1 MADNP
6 IKVKAYGKVLNFPA
20 GTAPEA
26 IEQALAEHEP
36 SLNPEYKPPEPEALD
51 YAKGFASGA
60 NKLVSGVGFLAEA
73 AGAKETGKA
82 IREFGDRGAKYW
94 NDKMSAGGKLASKSQ
109 VFVDD
114 DNEESITGIKLSDD
128 WGKALLMSA
137 SQSLPSMFAAAIPGV
152 AVTKGIQALA
162 KLGLAGGAGATIPLL
177 AGTAAPVGVASN
189 IIARAPSAIGFGA
202 SEGVVAGAMNASE
215 FKASIEGMTDEELSK
230 SPVYRALKTEHDPE
244 TARSMLAEQA
254 ALDLFGK
261 TAVST
266 GAIGALTGGGA
277 LSQAYQKVTSG
288 AKTGLLGTVIKG
300 AGSEALQEGPQSGG
314 EQYIQNL
321 TTKNFLDPT
330 KDTTEGVATAAA
342 SGAAV
347 GGFMGGVVGGGSAVN
362 ITPDRRAQVLN
373 EKRKLAEMK
382 ASTVNARQQEQ
393 DMADIGAAQDID
405 QTIAAATKATSRP
418 VVHADDVLRTEDP
431 TLADIEKLTG
441 LKPTEA
447 IDTAIGEINDPQ
459 PQEELK
465 NVDTQTQQK
474 APTKTT
480 VLDETQTG
488 DIGGTG
494 TPTTERVVESPV
506 PKVKDTSTP
515 VKASVTDSKVLDA
528 ETFKA
533 SNEKG
538 ADYTKYLRDHP
549 NREQAA
555 KVDAQVVES
564 NLVKGLQKT
573 GKFTATD
580 SKTYAKPFS
589 EFYRVNAE
597 RQGILP
603 SELYE
608 RMPLKFSG
616 KKAQTLSQDARVT
629 PASRNVQNFDLKDAT
644 PEDFT
649 PENVGSLVNR
659 KNWAVLTAANPDG
672 KAQDDSKNLEANKA
686 LQKELADRGLAF
698 EVVKGRYP
706 GDKTEMESYL
716 VYGIDQKAAN
726 ELGNKYG
733 QDSVLTREGLVYKN
747 GKVTPVKAVGK
758 GKPDGY
764 TKVIRTGARFAF
776 DMDWDRERGVNQGA
790 LSLVGRHYSKEHRK
804 ALEGSRFGQGLPGK
818 ESDRVRESDDPRLKS
833 RVDFYVDTGEGVTP
847 EAGLGNAI
855 HEKLL
860 HNIYDASTN
869 PKRFKFPS
877 DWLGGNVFE
886 KQVLDAGYDGY
897 FTKQGKQGRVVV
909 LGDAAKSIPI
919 EDTNENEQ
927 GRESELLSQSSGE
940 NKVSRESDG
949 SLQGLPRNIGQFNA
963 SLHKKAEKV
972 AKDYMKSAG
981 LEYNPPNSYATVNVP
996 RAERIAQ
1003 AFEEM
1008 KHDPQNPEVKA
1019 AYDALVKE
1027 TTAQYKAVIDSGL
1040 KVEFIDFDK
1049 TGDPYAGNPR
1059 AMTEDVRKNNH
1070 MWVFSTRDGFGSS
1083 DFDPADNPL
1092 LAETEF
1098 EISGQK
1104 ALVNDLFRVVHDY
1117 FGHVKE
1123 GVGFRAAGEEN
1134 AWRAHMAMFS
1144 PLAGRAL
1151 TTETRGQ
1158 NSWVNYGPFA
1168 EFNKTASGADTKY
1181 ADQKIGL
1188 LPEWASTEGRA
1199 DETEEYNQ
1207 SVKLSNAKETLKK
1220 YGLKP
1225 DGKYSTRQVAAA
1237 LEARQRAKFGS
1248 IEAGDYSKE
1257 SLDKIASWMAE
1268 EVNFEMQNPQ
1278 DSGVGWYSEKFQRA
1292 LDALAVKHPELA
1304 DDKNA
1309 RNTMTALIAITS
1321 DGQKVG
1327 DNLRMAEEIYNRY
1340 SKTGKL
1346 ATTNASALRN
1356 SFEGNVKALQG
1367 LYDRMG
1373 VEDTHKFLLEEKT
1386 LSELKKLA
1394 AEHGETLTSPYQ
1406 ADFKLPMAT
1415 LAFGPKLGAFYA
1427 NLMGSHGYLTMD
1439 RWWSRT
1445 FNRYRGTLLQSP
1457 TGSGLSTFRELIGQE
1472 GLSDDETVAAT
1483 VAPRGAYEARGF
1495 KTQLAELVG
1504 SSEPATDKA
1513 KVNWMETAK
1522 AKAGARFPELLKEH
1536 NIERAANTIYKKAFE
1551 NLEDAPF
1558 GAKDRTFMSN
1568 AAKAAQVKLAKKGL
1582 HPSIADIQAILWY
1595 YEKKL
1600 YGKMGATQ
1608 SGVISYEDAARRLVS
1623 GKADGPDIEGGV
1635 GATATGLG
1643 NEEVSIGDEDF
1654 GESYAQS
1661 NFYSALEKDI
1671 VVDGVKRPTTNSEGK
1686 PISNPINFWKWF
1698 RDSEARQWPESSRG
1712 DRKMAPP
1719 LVFYHG
1725 TKGDFNEFVVG
1736 SPGTNS
1742 TVFGPWETHRAGMF
1756 FTQDKKFAESFSTQG
1771 DSKQGANVMPVYLKV
1786 ENAIDL
1792 TDGFTDD
1799 AVIDALAEKGVNPRL
1814 MRNISADQIWGM
1826 FDKEDDGDFFVSK
1839 LKELGYDGAII
1850 VEPNQATDES
1860 VESWVAFNPN
1870 QIKSAI
1876 GNNGEFDRNDPNILK
1891 QSNFYSA
1898 LEKEIVNLK
1907 KIANKN
1913 GEVSVEQAKA
1923 WINSRQKE
1931 GKFKQ
1936 AEVEAVGLND
1946 WLDTLEGKVPVTDV
1960 EKFVQENGVQVE
1972 EVVLEGEGGVELDED
1987 KVYDEAYQDFV
1998 DVYELPEGTFDQAI
2012 SEVADEMLSNHND
2025 GRWGGLIGLNDEE
2038 EVEAWLE
2045 DEEVSSTRSMVRLL
2059 NSRYGPEEVLGTDG
2073 YNDIRDAQEQ
2083 NDWERNQD
2091 YYLDQ
2096 ARERLENE
2104 AGGGS
2109 GGTEFGQ
2116 YVLREG
2122 DVGYKELLLTLPK
2135 SKAKFNAP
2143 HFDRAQDDGAEN
2155 IFAHTRINERY
2166 VDAPMTDEEIAAKKA
2181 YAEWQAGNN
2190 SPEIKQLLKDK
2201 EEAGRDYRVAL
2212 DKWKEKAVRDTSI
2225 SDKQYE
2231 EAISTL
2237 SSNPPDELKP
2247 FIKRIEEIGA
2257 KVKAKQEERLAVKP
2271 PEPARSDAKERVL
2284 FVEEIQSDWA
2294 QKGRDEGFATGLTKE
2309 EQKEFDDLNTELYAL
2324 NSKELTPADQSRKQD
2339 VFSRIKELKAKRSQ
2353 GIPTAPFVTDTKA
2366 WTGLV
2371 AKRLLRYAAENGFDR
2386 IAWTAGAQQAER
2398 YRLSKFVD
2406 RVTAN
2411 RSDDGKYY
2419 VKAVTEDGKTV
2430 AADFY
2435 EADKLAGTFGKE
2447 LADKIISQPE
2457 GEQVYSGLDLDVG
2470 GSGMKEFYDRIVP
2483 SVFNDISRKLGGD
2496 KVETIS
2502 MGGQSGKVVTGLE
2515 GRIVIAYPN
2524 GSYLKNR
2531 NTGVMTESQDRADRF
2546 DSREEA
2552 TKFLDKF
2559 ESQNLHDVGRQ
2570 MSLAITPA
2578 LKEKVMQGLPLF
2590 QRDRAGYNP
2599 NTFTIS
2605 LMDGSDMSSVIH
2617 EGGHFYLEALADMA
2631 SQPNAPKQIV
2641 DDFDTTL
2648 QWFGLGDQ
2656 VQDSAEPATRAQG
2669 YPTEA
2674 GEPIA
2679 TFRKADEI
2687 KSHPSYTEAKAG
2699 SDQAAFD
2706 LVNDLVT
2713 ENELNKAKE
2722 RFVNATFVP
2731 VSLLDK
2737 DGANRIPTALAYHY
2751 ANATG
2756 GSVSDSIFESKK
2768 AYHTG
2773 MNAMERLVSRANFSG
2788 KVEPGRRYVLVDDVT
2803 TVGSTLADLASYIQ
2817 ENGGEVIGSVLLAN
2831 ATRSGN
2837 MFANAK
2843 TLKRLEV
2850 QYGNE
2855 IRELFKIEPNA
2866 LTQEE
2871 AQYLIGF
2878 RNADELRGSAIK
2890 AQGSRLARIHARKI
2904 SKGQSSVDQ
2913 QRLRDIWQSMT
2924 LEQKRPYHEQWAQSF
2939 ELYAME
2945 GVSPTEEMQPVFE
2958 RFKQWMLETYKSLK
2972 EFLKNNPLAGR
2983 LNNEVRQVFDRLL
2996 ASDAD
3001 IAATAASRS
3010 NLKQS
3015 GKQNTPTPE
3024 TGSTPPAA
3032 TPKKPFNP
3040 NEDIPE
3046 TRFRKAQRLSQDSFN
3061 RFTVIKEWLEE
3072 RGVKLSEKADV
3083 FQAEER
3089 YNSLVA
3095 NQLEDFREQQRN
3107 PLIEKVAKAGFTM
3120 ADVADFLEAQHAE
3133 EANIAN
3139 RKLTG
3144 LSDSEAF
3151 GISDVDAKA
3160 YLAKADPKLAKLAN
3174 ELRDITEQSKQMRLD
3189 AGLLSQDEVDAMDAA
3204 YKFYIPVKGDA
3215 DAKGGTGKGLKVNFK
3230 SKRRLG
3236 HGKRS
3241 EAVIENIFLD
3251 HERAIMQIE
3260 KNRVAKHL
3268 VMMAAE
3274 MNMPEIVS
3282 VGQPVKRNTL
3292 RNKVA
3297 YEVQVSGVTRA
3308 TFDNKQAADM
3318 FKQLL
3323 PTIDKSVQAGM
3334 ITVDRTTDQR
3344 IIAMASPM
3352 LAENEINVYID
3363 GHAIRLQINDD
3374 LLARA
3379 YGKLGVTGFSA
3390 LVSAGRAFNGYLSK
3404 VYTGYNPE
3412 FILTNMIRDFSS
3424 GLINLTGEEGGKI
3437 ALKASANYVKSF
3449 GSLMKYAISNG
3460 KKSDKWIDMYR
3471 ANGGNTG
3478 AAYLSDLE
3486 RLGDEVKTEYAA
3498 YQGVL
3503 ANLKSGDI
3511 ANASRAA
3518 GRKAFNVTLK
3528 WIYNLNQAGENAMRL
3543 AAFRAM
3549 IESGKT
3555 KNEAAKAAKNITV
3568 NFNRKGELGAEANAA
3583 YLFFNA
3589 SVQGTAALAH
3599 AHFKGK
3605 HKAQAWGLSSMVGVL
3620 GYLAAMALIGDDED
3634 DYDKIN
3640 DYTKSRN
3647 FMIKAGDGYAQIPVP
3662 YGYGFFWNTGRAIAE
3677 AQHKGELGKLP
3688 WHMAASAIEEL
3699 TPFSDTVV
3707 GPQDGF
3713 QFDQVL
3719 LGMLPTVIKIPAQPA
3734 FNKQLFSGGEM
3745 FPERASQ
3752 QFQPDRE
3759 KLWRSTQGTMYD
3771 KLAGWLSDAGL
3782 GDVSP
3787 ETLKHYTQTA
3797 TGGTGALVDA
3807 TVSATMLKKEGAE
3820 LEPSEIPFARKAYSK
3835 ITIKEHRAAYYKARE
3850 EAQKT
3855 AEAFSR
3861 AKVRNDVTTI
3871 DKLIKD
3877 EGEMI
3882 GLDAYANSL
3891 SEAIGAVRD
3900 MQDAIRLDEGLN
3912 AAEKRVQ
3919 IKELEITEQKF
3930 YDQYLDVFKIE
3941 KLKMKERKD

>member
-1 MADNP
+1 MADKP
-6 IKVKAYGKVLNFPA
+6 ITVKAYGRIHTFPA
-20 GTAPEA
+20 GTPTEQIEA
-26 IEQALAEHEP
+26 TLAEHEHV
-36 SLNPEYKPPEPEALD
+36 LNPD
-51 YAKGFASGA
+51 YEQPSGASGLLGSVVRGAKGTGR
-60 NKLVSGVGFLAEA
+60 LVSAGYDAFTGDRSGVDKTAATSNLAAERETPIEQGRLQFELNGIDREQGVMGQIGYTLKTAGRNPMGTAQLVAEQLPNSAVTLAGGYAGFKGGALAGAPFGPAGAAIGGAIGFLGGMFLGNTLIEAGSKGIQKASDKDGFTEQDKDDTIRESAIKGAVLTGVDAATLKLGSAIMKRLGSTAVREGAKAEAKVLMDAGVDMSSTTTINAALKSSPELFQAARLAGEKAAVGALSRSKKAGIVGTGLTMETAGEGVGEYAGEYA
-73 AGAKETGKA
+73 ATGKA
-82 IREFGDRGAKYW
+82 DVVDATIEALSGAT
-94 NDKMSAGGKLASKSQ
+94 MSAAETAYNFNKLKAGNDLSAKGMM
-109 VFVDD
+109 D
-114 DNEESITGIKLSDD
+114 SIT
-128 WGKALLMSA
+128 
-137 SQSLPSMFAAAIPGV
+137 
-152 AVTKGIQALA
+152 
-162 KLGLAGGAGATIPLL
+162 
-177 AGTAAPVGVASN
+177 
-189 IIARAPSAIGFGA
+189 
-202 SEGVVAGAMNASE
+202 
-215 FKASIEGMTDEELSK
+215 
-230 SPVYRALKTEHDPE
+230 PE
-244 TARSMLAEQA
+244 TLE
-254 ALDLFGK
+254 GK
-261 TAVST
+261 RNDAM
-266 GAIGALTGGGA
+266 
-277 LSQAYQKVTSG
+277 QK
-288 AKTGLLGTVIKG
+288 ADVINK
-300 AGSEALQEGPQSGG
+300 
-314 EQYIQNL
+314 
-321 TTKNFLDPT
+321 
-330 KDTTEGVATAAA
+330 
-342 SGAAV
+342 
-347 GGFMGGVVGGGSAVN
+347 
-362 ITPDRRAQVLN
+362 
-373 EKRKLAEMK
+373 
-382 ASTVNARQQEQ
+382 QQQQQ
-393 DMADIGAAQDID
+393 DMADIGAATDID
-405 QTIAAATKATSRP
+405 QAIAATVSAVSRP
-418 VVHADDVLRTEDP
+418 AANANDILRAEDP
-431 TLADIEKLTG
+431 TLADIERLTG
-441 LKPTEA
+441 LKPTHA
-447 IDTAIGEINDPQ
+447 IDAAIDEINNPIIDQ
-459 PQEELK
+459 PLEAENGNNQTSQQEA
-465 NVDTQTQQK
+465 T
-474 APTKTT
+474 TKTP
-480 VLDETQTG
+480 VLATNESIEKSTNGQAPA
-488 DIGGTG
+488 GTG
-494 TPTTERVVESPV
+494 GPERAGASRVVESPV
-506 PKVKDTSTP
+506 PEVEDQGASAEALGPAEPVSAQKTNSDGSVWEVKYRTIKRSDGMVMVVREREGLNGAVTEHLNSNFDWVKGEPSAAVLNTNKGRIIDGPELFTSRDKAIENAMEVDETTITSTP
-515 VKASVTDSKVLDA
+515 TPAKQTKPPLGTDKLTDTSPVLSA
-528 ETFKA
+528 EMFKA
-533 SNEKG
+533 SGKTG
-538 ADYTKYLRDHP
+538 TSYAQYLKEHP
-549 NREQAA
+549 NRKEAA
-555 KVDAQVVES
+555 SVDLKNVEDT
-564 NLVKGLQKT
+564 LVKSLQKT

-580 SKTYAKPFS
+580 SKTYAKKFT
-589 EFYRVNAE
+589 EFYKVNAE

-608 RMPLKFSG
+608 RMPLKFNGTKS
-616 KKAQTLSQDARVT
+616 QRLSQDAKVT
-629 PASRNVQNFDLKDAT
+629 PASRNKQNFDLKDAT

-649 PENVGSLVNR
+649 PDNVGSLINR
-659 KNWAVLTAANPDG
+659 KNWAIMTAANPQG
-672 KAQDDSKNLEANKA
+672 KSQDDAKNLEANKK
-686 LQKELADRGLAF
+686 LQKELADKGLAF
-698 EVVKGRYP
+698 EVVKGMYP
-706 GDKTEMESYL
+706 GDKSEMESYL

-733 QDSVLTREGLVYKN
+733 QDSVLTREGLVHQS

-758 GKPDGY
+758 GTPDGY
-764 TKVIRTGARFAF
+764 TKVPRTGARFAF
-776 DMDWDRERGVNQGA
+776 DMDWDREASVGDGA
-790 LSLVGRHYSKEHRK
+790 LSVVARHYSKAPRK
-804 ALEGSRFGQGLPGK
+804 ALEGSRFGEGYKG
-818 ESDRVRESDDPRLKS
+818 EERERIAESDDPRLKS

-847 EAGLGNAI
+847 ETGLGEHI

-877 DWLGGNVFE
+877 NWLGANTFE

-897 FTKQGKQGRVVV
+897 FTRQGKQGRVVV

-919 EDTNENEQ
+919 EDNNEQ
-927 GRESELLSQSSGE
+927 SGESELLSQSEGTDTS
-940 NKVSRESDG
+940 SRESDG
-949 SLQGLPRNIGQFNA
+949 SLQGLPRQVGQFNA
-963 SLHKKAEKV
+963 ALHKKAEKV
-972 AKDYMKSAG
+972 ARDYMKSAG
-981 LEYNPPNSYATVNVP
+981 LEYNPPNTYANVNVE
-996 RAERIAQ
+996 RAERIAT
-1003 AFEEM
+1003 AFDAM

-1019 AYDALVKE
+1019 AYAALVKE
-1027 TTAQYKAVIDSGL
+1027 TTAQYKAVVDSGL
-1040 KVEFIDFDK
+1040 KVEFIDFAK

-1104 ALVNDLFRVVHDY
+1104 ALANDLFRVVHDY

-1144 PLAGRAL
+1144 PEAGRAL

-1188 LPEWASTEGRA
+1188 LPEWVSNEGA
-1199 DETEEYNQ
+1199 GDEEYNQ
-1207 SVKLSNAKETLKK
+1207 SVKLSTAKETLKK

-1225 DGKYSTRQVAAA
+1225 DGRYSTRQVAAA

-1248 IEAGDYSKE
+1248 IAAGDYSKE

-1268 EVNFEMQNPQ
+1268 EVAFEMQNPK
-1278 DSGVGWYSEKFQRA
+1278 DSGAGWYSERFQRA
-1292 LDALAVKHPELA
+1292 LDVMGEKYPELKT
-1304 DDKNA
+1304 DKNA
-1309 RNTMTALIAITS
+1309 RNTFTALLAITS

-1327 DNLRMAEEIYNRY
+1327 ANLSLADDIYGRY
-1340 SKTGKL
+1340 KDTGKFTIR
-1346 ATTNASALRN
+1346 ANAAQRN
-1356 SFEGNVKALQG
+1356 SFQGNLDALQ
-1367 LYDRMG
+1367 DIVDKMG
-1373 VEDTHKFLLEEKT
+1373 VEKAHEFLLSEKT

-1394 AEHGETLTSPYQ
+1394 AEHGKTLNSPYQ
-1406 ADFKLPMAT
+1406 ADFKLPMAA

-1427 NLMGSHGYLTMD
+1427 NLMGSHGYITMD

-1457 TGSGLSTFRELIGQE
+1457 TGSGLSTFRGLIGQE
-1472 GLSDDETVAAT
+1472 GLSDDEAVAAS

-1495 KTQLAELVG
+1495 KTRLAELVG

-1522 AKAGARFPELLKEH
+1522 AKAGVNFPELLKEH
-1536 NIERAANTIYKKAFE
+1536 NIERAANTIYKKAFV

-1558 GAKDRTFMSN
+1558 GARDRTFMTD
-1568 AAKAAQVKLAKKGL
+1568 ATRAAQKKLAKKGL

-1600 YGKMGATQ
+1600 YGKMGAKQ

-1623 GKADGPDIEGGV
+1623 GKADGPDLEGGT
-1635 GATATGLG
+1635 GAAVTELG
-1643 NEEVSIGDEDF
+1643 DEEVSIGDEDF

-1661 NFYSALEKDI
+1661 NFYSALEKEI

-1960 EKFVQENGVQVE
+1960 EEFVQENGVQVE
-1972 EVVLEGEGGVELDED
+1972 EVVLAGEGTSDIDED
-1987 KVYDEAYQDFV
+1987 AINDEAYQDFIENYNGPSDGV
-1998 DVYELPEGTFDQAI
+1998 FDEAIGDVAGDMM
-2012 SEVADEMLSNHND
+2012 SDHND
-2025 GRWGGLIGLNDEE
+2025 GRWGDLIGLNDEE
-2038 EVEAWLE
+2038 EVETWLK
-2045 DEEVSSTRSMVRLL
+2045 DEGIRSRSDLVYFFK
-2059 NSRYGPEEVLGTDG
+2059 SRYGPEDVLGNDG
-2073 YNDIRDAQEQ
+2073 YNEVRDAQEQ
-2083 NDWERNQD
+2083 DDWERNQD
-2091 YYLDQ
+2091 YYLDR
-2096 ARERLENE
+2096 ARERAEE
-2104 AGGGS
+2104 ESGGGS
-2109 GGTEFGQ
+2109 GGTEFGA
-2116 YVLREG
+2116 YVLRGGAE
-2122 DVGYKELLLTLPK
+2122 YKELLLTLPN

-2143 HFDRAQDDGAEN
+2143 HFDKAQDDGAEN
-2155 IFAHTRINERY
+2155 IFAHTRINERF
-2166 VDAPMTDEEIAAKKA
+2166 VDRPPTEE
-2181 YAEWQAGNN
+2181 
-2190 SPEIKQLLKDK
+2190 QL
-2201 EEAGRDYRVAL
+2201 A
-2212 DKWKEKAVRDTSI
+2212 EKAE
-2225 SDKQYE
+2225 YE
-2231 EAISTL
+2231 AEVARLNKLAEPLFAEKKRSATEYDAL
-2237 SSNPPDELKP
+2237 LRELAKDRKVTEVLGNPPKELTALTAANEQATEAVRALSKELPEKP
-2247 FIKRIEEIGA
+2247 YWMMWGGE
-2257 KVKAKQEERLAVKP
+2257 
-2271 PEPARSDAKERVL
+2271 KERVL

-2294 QKGRDEGFATGLTKE
+2294 QKGRDEGFA
-2309 EQKEFDDLNTELYAL
+2309 
-2324 NSKELTPADQSRKQD
+2324 SLTPEERN
-2339 VFSRIKELKAKRSQ
+2339 ELALLDERARDLGNTRSKLLLEGDEAQEQRVAINLELLETNKRREEIR
-2353 GIPTAPFVTDTKA
+2353 GKVRGRVPTAPFVTDTKA

-2406 RVTAN
+2406 KVTAK

-2419 VKAVTEDGKTV
+2419 VKAVTEDGKPV

-2457 GEQVYSGLDLDVG
+2457 GEQNYTGLDLDVG

-2483 SVFNDISRKLGGD
+2483 SVFNDISRKLGGE

-2515 GRIVIAYPN
+2515 GRIVITYPN

-2546 DSREEA
+2546 DSKEEA

-2578 LKEKVMQGLPLF
+2578 LREKVMQGLPLF

-2605 LMDGSDMSSVIH
+2605 LMEGSDMTSVIH

-2631 SQPNAPKQIV
+2631 SRPDAPEQIV
-2641 DDFDTTL
+2641 KDFDTTL
-2648 QWFGLGDQ
+2648 DWFG
-2656 VQDSAEPATRAQG
+2656 
-2669 YPTEA
+2669 
-2674 GEPIA
+2674 
-2679 TFRKADEI
+2679 
-2687 KSHPSYTEAKAG
+2687 
-2699 SDQAAFD
+2699 
-2706 LVNDLVT
+2706 VT
-2713 ENELNKAKE
+2713 KE
-2722 RFVNATFVP
+2722 
-2731 VSLLDK
+2731 DW
-2737 DGANRIPTALAYHY
+2737 
-2751 ANATG
+2751 
-2756 GSVSDSIFESKK
+2756 
-2768 AYHTG
+2768 
-2773 MNAMERLVSRANFSG
+2773 
-2788 KVEPGRRYVLVDDVT
+2788 
-2803 TVGSTLADLASYIQ
+2803 
-2817 ENGGEVIGSVLLAN
+2817 
-2831 ATRSGN
+2831 
-2837 MFANAK
+2837 K
-2843 TLKRLEV
+2843 T
-2850 QYGNE
+2850 
-2855 IRELFKIEPNA
+2855 
-2866 LTQEE
+2866 
-2871 AQYLIGF
+2871 
-2878 RNADELRGSAIK
+2878 
-2890 AQGSRLARIHARKI
+2890 
-2904 SKGQSSVDQ
+2904 
-2913 QRLRDIWQSMT
+2913 MT
-2924 LEQKRPYHEQWAQSF
+2924 LEQKRPHHEQWAQSF
-2939 ELYAME
+2939 ERYAME

-2958 RFKQWMLETYKSLK
+2958 RFKEWMLETYKSLK

-2983 LNNEVRQVFDRLL
+2983 LNNDVRQVFDRLL
-2996 ASDAD
+2996 ASEND
-3001 IAATAASRS
+3001 IAATAAARGS
-3010 NLKQS
+3010 LKQS
-3015 GKQNTPTPE
+3015 GKQTPLRIYDKSLSQFAAAVARRLGAKPSGRSKGSRYYTLPDGSE
-3024 TGSTPPAA
+3024 LRISDHEFPRGHGGGVAEVDIIYNKEDYGVDVFRNDVKTGIKTKEVSYRSLNLNGSDMGGLEGFNGDTQAWGEAVSRAIEDAAGAPMLSQSPKQVADAPAPA
-3032 TPKKPFNP
+3032 KPFNP

-3046 TRFRKAQRLSQDSFN
+3046 TRFRKVQRLSQDSFN
-3061 RFTVIKEWLEE
+3061 RFTVIKEWLAEH
-3072 RGVKLSEKADV
+3072 GTVLSEKADV

-3107 PLIEKVAKAGFTM
+3107 PLIEKITKAGFTLS
-3120 ADVADFLEAQHAE
+3120 DVADFLEAQHAR
-3133 EANIAN
+3133 EANKAIQDV
-3139 RKLTG
+3139 R
-3144 LSDSEAF
+3144 SDPTATAY
-3151 GISDVDAKA
+3151 GITDADAKA
-3160 YLAKADPKLAKLAN
+3160 YLAKADPKLKKLAN
-3174 ELRDITEQSKQMRLD
+3174 ELRDITEKSKQMRLA
-3189 AGLLSQDEVDAMDAA
+3189 AGLLSQDEVDAWDNA

-3236 HGKRS
+3236 HGKRD

-3251 HERAIMQIE
+3251 HEKAIMQVE

-3274 MNMPEIVS
+3274 MNRPEIVS
-3282 VGQPVKRNTL
+3282 VGQPVKRNVL

-3297 YEVQVSGVTRA
+3297 YEVQVNGVTRS
-3308 TFDNKQAADM
+3308 TFTTKQAADM

-3323 PTIDKSVQAGM
+3323 PTIDKSVRAGSV
-3334 ITVDRTTDQR
+3334 TVNKTTDQR
-3344 IIAMASPM
+3344 VIGMASPM
-3352 LAENEINVYID
+3352 LAENEINAYID
-3363 GHAIRLQINDD
+3363 GHAIRVQINDD

-3412 FILTNMIRDFSS
+3412 FILTNMIRDFTS

-3437 ALKASANYVKSF
+3437 AAKAAANYVESF
-3449 GSLMKYAISNG
+3449 SSLMKYAISNG

-3486 RLGDEVKTEYAA
+3486 RLGDEIKTEYAS

-3518 GRKAFNVTLK
+3518 GRKVFNITLK

-3555 KNEAAKAAKNITV
+3555 PNQAAKASKNITV

-3647 FMIKAGDGYAQIPVP
+3647 LLIKAGEGYVQIPVP

-3677 AQHKGELGKLP
+3677 AQHKGELGVLP
-3688 WHMAASAIEEL
+3688 WHIAASAIEEL

-3707 GPQDGF
+3707 GSQAGF
-3713 QFDQVL
+3713 HFDQVL

-3734 FNKQLFSGGEM
+3734 FNKQLFSGGEL

-3771 KLAGWLSDAGL
+3771 RMAGWLSDANV
-3782 GDVSP
+3782 GDVTP
-3787 ETLKHYTQTA
+3787 ETLKHYTRTF

-3807 TVSATMLKKEGAE
+3807 TISAAMLKKEGAE
-3820 LEPSEIPFARKAYSK
+3820 LEPSEIPFVRKAYSK
-3835 ITIKEHRAAYYKARE
+3835 LTIRENRAAYYKARE
-3850 EAQKT
+3850 EAKKT

-3861 AKVRNDVTTI
+3861 AKTRNDVTTI
-3871 DKLIKD
+3871 DKLVKD
-3877 EGEMI
+3877 EGEML

-3900 MQDAIRLDEGLN
+3900 LQDAIRVDDSLN

-3941 KLKMKERKD
+3941 KMKMKSRKD

>member
-382 ASTVNARQQEQ
+382 ASTVNAHQQEQ
-393 DMADIGAAQDID
+393 DMANIGAAQDID

-981 LEYNPPNSYATVNVP
+981 LEYNPPNAYASVNVP

-1003 AFEEM
+1003 AFDSM

-1027 TTAQYKAVIDSGL
+1027 TTAQYKVVIDSGL

-1168 EFNKTASGADTKY
+1168 EFNRTASGADTKY

-1406 ADFKLPMAT
+1406 ADFKLPMAA

-1445 FNRYRGTLLQSP
+1445 FNRYRGTLLQLP
-1457 TGSGLSTFRELIGQE
+1457 TGSGLSTFRELIGQDN
-1472 GLSDDETVAAT
+1472 LSDDETIAAS
-1483 VAPRGAYEARGF
+1483 VAPRKAYEARGF
-1495 KTQLAELVG
+1495 KSRLAELVG

-1522 AKAGARFPELLKEH
+1522 AKAGAKFPELLKEH

-1558 GAKDRTFMSN
+1558 GAKDRTFMVQ
-1568 AAKAAQVKLAKKGL
+1568 ATEAAQKKLKRKGVNV
-1582 HPSIADIQAILWY
+1582 SIADIQAILWY

-1600 YGKMGATQ
+1600 YGKMGAKQ
-1608 SGVISYEDAARRLVS
+1608 SGVISYEEAARRLVS
-1623 GKADGPDIEGGV
+1623 GKATGPDLAGRAGTEATEVGG
-1635 GATATGLG
+1635 G
-1643 NEEVSIGDEDF
+1643 EVSVGED
-1654 GESYAQS
+1654 
-1661 NFYSALEKDI
+1661 D
-1671 VVDGVKRPTTNSEGK
+1671 
-1686 PISNPINFWKWF
+1686 
-1698 RDSEARQWPESSRG
+1698 
-1712 DRKMAPP
+1712 
-1719 LVFYHG
+1719 
-1725 TKGDFNEFVVG
+1725 
-1736 SPGTNS
+1736 
-1742 TVFGPWETHRAGMF
+1742 
-1756 FTQDKKFAESFSTQG
+1756 FAES
-1771 DSKQGANVMPVYLKV
+1771 Y
-1786 ENAIDL
+1786 
-1792 TDGFTDD
+1792 
-1799 AVIDALAEKGVNPRL
+1799 
-1814 MRNISADQIWGM
+1814 
-1826 FDKEDDGDFFVSK
+1826 
-1839 LKELGYDGAII
+1839 
-1850 VEPNQATDES
+1850 
-1860 VESWVAFNPN
+1860 
-1870 QIKSAI
+1870 
-1876 GNNGEFDRNDPNILK
+1876 K

-1898 LEKEIVNLK
+1898 LEKEIGNLK
-1907 KIANKN
+1907 KIANKD
-1913 GEVSVEQAKA
+1913 GLVSVEQAKA

-1936 AEVEAVGLND
+1936 AEVEAVGLID
-1946 WLDTLEGKVPVTDV
+1946 WLDTLEGKVPVADV
-1960 EKFVQENGVQVE
+1960 ENFVQENGVQVE
-1972 EVVLEGEGGVELDED
+1972 EVVLEGSSEPDIDED
-1987 KVYDEAYQDFV
+1987 RVFDIAREKFNESYESNGDEIDAA
-1998 DVYELPEGTFDQAI
+1998 LA
-2012 SEVADEMLSNHND
+2012 EVADEMFDDHGDSRWESLVGLSD
-2025 GRWGGLIGLNDEE
+2025 AE
-2038 EVEAWLE
+2038 EVEAFLKDEEISTQRNLVHLFQSRYAPEDVLGE
-2045 DEEVSSTRSMVRLL
+2045 DEY
-2059 NSRYGPEEVLGTDG
+2059 SRILD
-2073 YNDIRDAQEQ
+2073 DAAEQ
-2083 NDWERNQD
+2083 AWEQDQD

-2096 ARERLENE
+2096 AREELTNE

-3001 IAATAASRS
+3001 IAATAAARS

-3015 GKQNTPTPE
+3015 GKPTQPKTEAGASSQKAESKVWKGKAFRAYDSNVPKNSTLKDVLDFEADELGNTDLREEALVNLKSLGIDPSKTNRDKFLWVTKTAEDAERYLSEESDPDDIQE
-3024 TGSTPPAA
+3024 VDVVGWHPIIDMGEEGYLVVAPASAATAGAGGTLKQSGIQTPPAA
-3032 TPKKPFNP
+3032 APKKPFNP

-3046 TRFRKAQRLSQDSFN
+3046 TKFRRAQRLSQDSFN

-3072 RGVKLSEKADV
+3072 RGIKLSEKADV

-3107 PLIEKVAKAGFTM
+3107 PLIEKIAKAGFTM

-3151 GISDVDAKA
+3151 GISDADAKA

-3174 ELRDITEQSKQMRLD
+3174 ELRDITEQSKQMRLA

-3251 HERAIMQIE
+3251 HERAIMQVE

-3282 VGQPVKRNTL
+3282 IGQPVKRNTL
-3292 RNKVA
+3292 RTKTA
-3297 YEVQVSGVTRA
+3297 YEVQVNGVTRSI
-3308 TFDNKQAADM
+3308 FNNKQAADM

-3323 PTIDKSVQAGM
+3323 PTIDKSVQAGT
-3334 ITVDRTTDQR
+3334 ISINPTSDSQV
-3344 IIAMASPM
+3344 IAMASPM

-3363 GHAIRLQINDD
+3363 GHAIRVQINDD

-3412 FILTNMIRDFSS
+3412 FILTNMIRDFTS
-3424 GLINLTGEEGGKI
+3424 GLINLSGEEGGKI

-3486 RLGDEVKTEYAA
+3486 RLGDEVKTEYAS

-3503 ANLKSGDI
+3503 KNLKSGDI

-3543 AAFRAM
+3543 SAFRAM

-3555 KNEAAKAAKNITV
+3555 PNEAAKAAKNITV

-3620 GYLAAMALIGDDED
+3620 GYLATMALIGDDED

-3647 FMIKAGDGYAQIPVP
+3647 FMIKAGDGYAQVPVP

-3707 GPQDGF
+3707 GSQDGF

-3734 FNKQLFSGGEM
+3734 FNRQLFSGGEM

-3787 ETLKHYTQTA
+3787 ETLKHYTRTA

-3871 DKLIKD
+3871 DKLVKD

-3900 MQDAIRLDEGLN
+3900 LQDAIRLDESLN

-3919 IKELEITEQKF
+3919 IKELEITEGKF
-3930 YDQYLDVFKIE
+3930 YDQYLDVFKTE